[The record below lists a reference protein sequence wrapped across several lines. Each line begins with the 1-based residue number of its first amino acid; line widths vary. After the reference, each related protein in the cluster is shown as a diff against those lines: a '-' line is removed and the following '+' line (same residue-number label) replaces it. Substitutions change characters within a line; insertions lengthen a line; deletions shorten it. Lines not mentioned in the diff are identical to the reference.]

1 MLGDKILVGY
11 PKKKYFELY
20 VEREYSKKIYSV
32 QTRDFP
38 NDLPAVIY
46 IPEENQGYSRENGKA
61 HQKHVFVV
69 PTQELESFLASRGVE
84 CYTQLKMEIKND
96 PLKQAGQTT
105 VITRTTGNTA
115 WVNRY
120 AFDWVEPEEEITVE
134 IKTED
139 KKPNYKN
146 KSLLALAV
154 AVISLLN

>member
-1 MLGDKILVGY
+1 MLGDKILYGY
-11 PKKKYFELY
+11 PRKTYFELY

-38 NDLPAVIY
+38 KDLPAVIY
-46 IPEENQGYSRENGKA
+46 IPEKNSERFHENGKA

-69 PTQELESFLASRGVE
+69 PTPELEDFLASRGVE
-84 CYTQLKMEIKND
+84 CYTQVKQEIQD

-105 VITRTTGNTA
+105 VITKTTDNTA

-139 KKPNYKN
+139 QNYKT

-154 AVISLLN
+154 AIVSLLN